1 MPQGMKCPFQLLLT
15 DFVFFYV
22 KFTVFRRGH
31 TGFATIGTFVII
43 FTNVTI
49 MALLRTLETNDCFL
63 CIGFVHVHIS
73 DIWSNVQGFEHMGL
87 PWRYN
92 GQCEWRLEY
101 WACYMLL
108 ERCLNHW
115 WAFQSLFWLSKLPS
129 NHSATLTT
137 PLYAIISIFDSWYQQ
152 FALKKQYTRHD
163 TSISDLT

>member
-1 MPQGMKCPFQLLLT
+1 MRVSPQLVHLYHFHKRNHHGPPPNTWNKRF
-15 DFVFFYV
+15 
-22 KFTVFRRGH
+22 
-31 TGFATIGTFVII
+31 
-43 FTNVTI
+43 
-49 MALLRTLETNDCFL
+49 FL
-63 CIGFVHVHIS
+63 CIGFVHVQIS

-152 FALKKQYTRHD
+152 FALKKTIYKTRYKYFR
-163 TSISDLT
+163 SDIMYVQNWRVCELLKCILVIQNN